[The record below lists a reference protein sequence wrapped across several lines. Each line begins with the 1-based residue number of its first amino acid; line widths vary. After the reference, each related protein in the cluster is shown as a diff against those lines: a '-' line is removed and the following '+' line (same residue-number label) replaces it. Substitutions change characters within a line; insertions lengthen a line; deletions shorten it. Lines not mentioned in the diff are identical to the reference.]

1 MILIDYSQVALSN
14 ILAFQSDLK
23 KGSPADIKNL
33 IRHSTL
39 STIKY
44 YKKKYGKE
52 YGEIIICCDG
62 RHYWRRD
69 VFPNYKAGRKKSREA
84 SDLDWNL
91 IFDTLNEIRL
101 DIQEHFPWKVIHMD
115 RAEADDVIA
124 SLTYLT
130 QEFGHNDKVMIVSS
144 DKDFK
149 QLHVFDNVKQWSPIQ
164 KKSVTSKHSEIKQQI
179 IEHIVR
185 GDSGDGIPNIFSADD
200 VFVTGTKQKSVT
212 AKRLNEFF
220 DDIDNALKT
229 EEERTNWM
237 RNSVLIDFKH
247 IPEEIQQEI
256 KDRYLNNKPKGD
268 KMSVFKY
275 LTEHR
280 CKLLLDDVEEF

>member
-33 IRHSTL
+33 IRHATL

-52 YGEIIICCDG
+52 YGEIVICCDG
-62 RHYWRRD
+62 RRYWRRD

-91 IFDTLNEIRL
+91 IFDTLNDIRL
-101 DIQEHFPWKVIHMD
+101 DIQEHFPWRVIHMD

-124 SLTYLT
+124 SLTFLT
-130 QEFGHNDKVMIVSS
+130 QEFGNHDKIMIISS

-164 KKSVTSKHSEIKQQI
+164 KKAVTIKHSEIKRQI
-179 IEHIVR
+179 IEHVVR

-212 AKRLNEFF
+212 AKRLDEFF
-220 DDIDNALKT
+220 EDIDRALKT
-229 EEERTNWM
+229 DEERKNWQ
-237 RNSVLIDFKH
+237 RNSVLVDFNY
-247 IPEEIQQEI
+247 IPEEIKKEIQQAF
-256 KDRYLNNKPKGD
+256 LNNKPKGD

-280 CKLLLDDVEEF
+280 CKLLLEEVEEF

>member
-1 MILIDYSQVALSN
+1 MILIGYSQVALSN

-52 YGEIIICCDG
+52 YGEVVICCDG
-62 RHYWRRD
+62 RRYWRRD
-69 VFPNYKAGRKKSREA
+69 VFPNYKAGRKKHREN

-91 IFDTLNEIRL
+91 IFDTLNDIRL
-101 DIQEHFPWKVIHMD
+101 EIQEHFPWKVIHMD
-115 RAEADDVIA
+115 RAEADDIIA
-124 SLTYLT
+124 SLTFLT
-130 QEFGHNDKVMIVSS
+130 QEFGHNDKVMIISS

-164 KKSVTSKHSEIKQQI
+164 KKAVTSKHSEITRQI
-179 IEHIVR
+179 IEHVVR
-185 GDSGDGIPNIFSADD
+185 GDSGDGIPNIFSPDD
-200 VFVTGTKQKSVT
+200 TFITGTKQKSVT
-212 AKRLNEFF
+212 AKRLQEFF
-220 DDIDNALKT
+220 DNGFIACKT
-229 EEERTNWM
+229 DEERRNWG
-237 RNSVLIDFKH
+237 RNTLLVDFKH
-247 IPEEIQQEI
+247 IPEEIQKEVHQVF
-256 KDRYLNNKPKGD
+256 LNTKPKGD

-280 CKLLLDDVEEF
+280 CKLLLDEVEEF